1 MSKYKAVLFDF
12 DGTLMN
18 TTPIIVRSWNHT
30 TRTLLGR
37 ELPMEELAQTFG
49 EPILET
55 CKKLF
60 PDEDPEAAAKIYRDY
75 QNSEKDLMI
84 YMMDG
89 MADLVRGL
97 KARGIL
103 TGVVTSRY
111 WKTSPKHLYDF
122 PVQDDFDVFIGGE
135 DSHAHKPDPEP
146 VLMALEKLGAE
157 PAEALLIGDTGF
169 DILCGHNAGVDVVLV
184 NWTLSVPEEKRV
196 GAMKPEYTIDKAED
210 LYSILEIPGT
220 F

>member
-1 MSKYKAVLFDF
+1 MKMSKYKAVLFDF
-12 DGTLMN
+12 DGTLMD

-60 PDEDPEAAAKIYRDY
+60 PDTDPHEAAEIYRLY
-75 QNSEKDLMI
+75 QNSEKDLVI

-111 WKTSPKHLYDF
+111 WTTSPKDIYEF
-122 PVQDDFDVFIGGE
+122 PVYDDLDVFIGGE

-146 VLMALEKLGAE
+146 VLMALERLGVK
-157 PAEALLIGDTGF
+157 PSEAILIGDTAF
-169 DILCGHNAGVDVVLV
+169 DILCGHNAGVDVALV
-184 NWTLSVPEEKRV
+184 GWTLSVPEEQRV
-196 GAMKPEYTIDKAED
+196 GAMKPEYVIDKAED
-210 LYSILEIPGT
+210 MYSVLEI
-220 F
+220 